1 MENNSNSM
9 PKFALFRHIGNSI
22 AFILFIFTFV
32 SLPAVANS
40 EAMNQEVRLTLNLKN
55 QPVKKVFS
63 EIETKTDC
71 VFFYPSSLDLS
82 QTVSVSVNNVVLN
95 TATLNKIFAE
105 TSLEFSMDGRQIFV
119 SEKKQKPSGDAKNIV
134 VNGNVTDINGQP
146 IAGTSIIIKGTSVGT
161 ITDMDGNY
169 SITVPDRTSVL
180 QFSFL
185 GYIPKEETVGSKK
198 IVNIVLAEDVGQL
211 EEVVVIGYGQQKKE
225 SVVSSLSSIGPSEL
239 NVKQA
244 NLKDAI
250 AGKIAG
256 VISVQRTGEPGN
268 DAGAFYIRGQS
279 SYGGGV
285 NPLVLVDGIPRSM
298 SDIDVDEIE
307 SFTVL
312 KDASA
317 TAVYGA
323 EGANGV
329 VLITS
334 KRGKEQKRQINVN
347 AQYNIVTPTRM
358 LKTLSSYDYLSL
370 YNEARWNDQGNP
382 TNYIPDVSNEV
393 LEAYRTNADPDLYPN
408 TQWTD
413 LLKNRTQSQRYSVSV
428 RGGSEK
434 NRYFVSGTYY
444 SEDGIFKSDAK
455 EGYNANIGLQR
466 FNLRSNIDMDISKT
480 TKLSVDISG
489 QYMRQNWP
497 GFTSDDIFRRI
508 ASYPTHIIPMYYSDG
523 SASDYA
529 QLSFNVE
536 DQPYNMINNSGYSK
550 GWDATLQSK
559 VLLEQKLD
567 FLLKG
572 LYVKG
577 IISFD
582 ADFSSVLSR
591 HKEPESYYATGRDAV
606 TNELIKT
613 SIRPGSELADP
624 TYNNS
629 SGSKKIYIEG
639 SINYQNT
646 FNEKHDVTGM
656 ILYMQKETQYQN
668 YGGLQALPYRKQS
681 VVSRFTYGYDG
692 RYMIEASMGMTGS
705 ENFAAGHRWG
715 IFPAVGA
722 AWYVSHEKFMENISD
737 YVSKLKFRVSYGV
750 TGNDDI
756 GGTRFP
762 YRESFNMD
770 IGSPALGLSP
780 GPGGWNANW
789 LGNAIVEG
797 NFPMPNLGWEKESKI
812 NFGMDLG
819 LFNGSVDLSVDYFTN
834 RRSDILLQRR
844 TLLDVSG
851 FRSVPWQNYGITTNK
866 GIEASMV
873 LKRQIGDVSLSAVGN
888 LTYAKNKIVEY
899 DEVTPIYP
907 YMAYTGNS
915 IDKPYL
921 YIAEGLYTPD
931 DFDVMVDPTTGA
943 NSYTLKEG
951 LPRPSTN
958 VAPGD
963 IKYADLNDDGKID
976 TYDQTY
982 GHSFYSEMPEI
993 VYGFGLNMEWKGLF
1007 IGAFFQGTGHA
1018 SLNLMANS
1026 NNLMPFKIGKDR
1038 QSARVEL
1045 MDRWSYEN
1053 PYNQDVL
1060 FPRIHSTSFDH
1071 NLLNSTWWYRDAG
1084 FLRLKNVE
1092 IGYEFNKKHIYRLGL
1107 NNLRIYLQGTNLA
1120 VWDHV
1125 KYWDPELGGANSGAR
1140 YPLNRTYTIGLEVTF

>member
-1 MENNSNSM
+1 MENNSKCM
-9 PKFALFRHIGNSI
+9 PKFVLFRHKGIFF
-22 AFILFIFTFV
+22 ALILFIFTFI
-32 SLPAVANS
+32 SLPVIGQSNV
-40 EAMNQEVRLTLNLKN
+40 ENQKVTLTLNLKN
-55 QPVKKVFS
+55 QSVKKVFS
-63 EIETKTDC
+63 EIETKTGC
-71 VFFYPSSLDLS
+71 VFFYPSNLNLS
-82 QTVSVSVNNVVLN
+82 QMVSVSVNNVVLN
-95 TATLNKIFAE
+95 TDTLNKIFAE
-105 TSLEFSMDGRQIFV
+105 TTLVFSMDGRQIYV
-119 SEKKQKPSGDAKNIV
+119 SEKKQKTSDDAKNVI
-134 VNGNVTDINGQP
+134 VNGNVTDINGLP
-146 IAGTSIIIKGTSVGT
+146 IAGAAIMIKGTSVGT
-161 ITDMDGNY
+161 ITDVDGNY

-185 GYIPKEETVGSKK
+185 GYIPKEEIVGNKK
-198 IVNIVLAEDVGQL
+198 VVNIVLVEDVGQL

-239 NVKQA
+239 NIKQA

-334 KRGKEQKRQINVN
+334 KRGKEQQRQINVN

-358 LKTLSSYDYLSL
+358 IKTLSSYDYLSL

-382 TNYIPDVSNEV
+382 TNYIPDISDEV

-408 TQWTD
+408 TQWTN
-413 LLKNRTQSQRYSVSV
+413 LLKNRTQSQRYSISV

-497 GFTSDDIFRRI
+497 GFSSDDIFRAI
-508 ASYPTHIIPMYYSDG
+508 ASYPTHVIPMYYSDG
-523 SASDYA
+523 TGSDQQPTYG
-529 QLSFNVE
+529 VE
-536 DQPYNMINNSGYSK
+536 NQPYNMINNSGYSK
-550 GWDATLQSK
+550 GWDASLQSK

-572 LYVKG
+572 LSVKG

-582 ADFSSVLSR
+582 ADFGSVLTR
-591 HKEPESYYATGRDAV
+591 YKTPETYYATGRDAV

-613 SIRPGSELADP
+613 VIRSGSELTNP
-624 TYNNS
+624 TFDNS

-646 FNEKHDVTGM
+646 FKEKHDVTGM
-656 ILYMQKETQYQN
+656 ILYMQKESQYQN
-668 YGGLQALPYRKQS
+668 LDGLQALPYRKQS
-681 VVSRFTYGYDG
+681 VVSRFTYGYDR

-715 IFPAVGA
+715 IFPAIGV
-722 AWYVSHEKFMENISD
+722 AWYVSHEKFMENISE
-737 YVSKLKFRVSYGV
+737 YISKLKLRASYGV

-762 YRESFNMD
+762 YRESMNMEN
-770 IGSPALGLSP
+770 GSPSLGLSP
-780 GPGGWNANW
+780 GAGGGTTNW
-789 LGNAIVEG
+789 VGNAIVEG
-797 NFPMPNLGWEKESKI
+797 TFSMPNLSWEKERKI
-812 NFGMDLG
+812 NLGMDLG
-819 LFNGSVDLSVDYFTN
+819 LLNGRVDFSIDYFTN
-834 RRSDILLQRR
+834 RRTNILLQRR
-844 TLLDVSG
+844 TLLEVSG
-851 FRSVPWQNYGITTNK
+851 FRAIPWQNFGKTTNK
-866 GIEASMV
+866 GIESSLV
-873 LKRQIGDVSLSAVGN
+873 LKHQFNQVSFSAVGN
-888 LTYAKNKIVEY
+888 LTYAKNKIIEY
-899 DEVTPIYP
+899 DEVTPMFP
-907 YMAYTGNS
+907 YMRYTGNS
-915 IDKPYL
+915 INKPFL

-931 DFDVMVDPTTGA
+931 DFDITVDPVTGA
-943 NSYTLKEG
+943 NSYILKKD
-951 LPRPSTN
+951 LPQPSTN
-958 VAPGD
+958 VSPGD
-963 IKYADLNDDGKID
+963 IKYADLNKDGKIN

-982 GHSFYSEMPEI
+982 EHHFYSEMPEI
-993 VYGFGLNMEWKGLF
+993 VYGFGFNMEWKGLF
-1007 IGAFFQGTGHA
+1007 IGAFFQGTGHS
-1018 SLNLMANS
+1018 SLNLMASPDNI
-1026 NNLMPFKIGKDR
+1026 MPFKIGKDK
-1038 QSARVEL
+1038 QSARDL
-1045 MDRWSYEN
+1045 LLDRWSFEE
-1053 PYNQDVL
+1053 PYNQNVL
-1060 FPRIHSTSFDH
+1060 FPRMHSAAFEH
-1071 NLLNSTWWYRDAG
+1071 NLYNSTWWYRNSG
-1084 FLRLKNVE
+1084 FLRLKNIE
-1092 IGYEFNKKHIYRLGL
+1092 LGYEFEKKHIKKLGI

-1125 KYWDPELGGANSGAR
+1125 KYWDPELGSANSGAR
-1140 YPLNRTYTIGLEVTF
+1140 YPLNRTYTIGLEVAF